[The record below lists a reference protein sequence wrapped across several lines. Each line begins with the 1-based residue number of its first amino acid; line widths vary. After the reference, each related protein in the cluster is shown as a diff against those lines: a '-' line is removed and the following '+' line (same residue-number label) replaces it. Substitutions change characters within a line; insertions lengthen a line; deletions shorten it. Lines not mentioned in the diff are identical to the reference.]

1 MTRDT
6 LTIRPE
12 PPRQPDV
19 LQLLDDAEA
28 QSAEL
33 YPAESR
39 HHAGIDALE
48 RQQVRFFV
56 ARLDG
61 KAVGTGGYL
70 PDGAGQA
77 ELKRLFV
84 AAAARGQGIAR
95 GILAALEQAARA
107 ERVHLMQ
114 LETGVKSPEAL
125 ALYRHAGYRERGPF
139 GSYAPDPLSVFMEKP
154 LEAARIID
162 AA

>member
-19 LQLLDDAEA
+19 LRLLNDAEA

-33 YPAESR
+33 YPVESR
-39 HHAGIDALE
+39 HHAGIDTLE
-48 RQQVRFFV
+48 SHQVRFFV
-56 ARLDG
+56 ARLG
-61 KAVGTGGYL
+61 GEAVGTGGYL

-84 AAAARGQGIAR
+84 TAAARGQGIAC
-95 GILAALEQAARA
+95 GILAALEQR
-107 ERVHLMQ
+107 
-114 LETGVKSPEAL
+114 P
-125 ALYRHAGYRERGPF
+125 RGTR
-139 GSYAPDPLSVFMEKP
+139 APDATGDRRQIARGARTLSPRRLSRTRSIRAVCPRSTIGLHGKT
-154 LEAARIID
+154 A
-162 AA
+162 

>member
-1 MTRDT
+1 MTRDP

-19 LQLLDDAEA
+19 LRLLDDAEA

-33 YPAESR
+33 YPVESR
-39 HHAGIDALE
+39 HHAGIDTLE
-48 RQQVRFFV
+48 RHQVRFFV

-61 KAVGTGGYL
+61 EAVGTGGYL

-84 AAAARGQGIAR
+84 ARRGSR
-95 GILAALEQAARA
+95 PRDRPRA
-107 ERVHLMQ
+107 SWRRWNRPPA
-114 LETGVKSPEAL
+114 TKACT
-125 ALYRHAGYRERGPF
+125 
-139 GSYAPDPLSVFMEKP
+139 
-154 LEAARIID
+154 
-162 AA
+162 

>member
-19 LQLLDDAEA
+19 VRLLDDAEA
-28 QSAEL
+28 QSALL
-33 YPAESR
+33 YPVESR

-48 RQQVRFFV
+48 RHQVRFFV

-61 KAVGTGGYL
+61 EAVGTGGYL

-84 AAAARGQGIAR
+84 AAEARGQGIAR
-95 GILAALEQAARA
+95 GILAALERAARN

-114 LETGVKSPEAL
+114 LETGVHSPEAL
-125 ALYRHAGYRERGPF
+125 ALYRRAGYLERGPF
-139 GSYAPDPLSVFMEKP
+139 GSYRPDPLSVFMEKP
-154 LEAARIID
+154 LEAARLID

>member
-1 MTRDT
+1 MTHDT

-19 LQLLDDAEA
+19 LQLLDDAEE
-28 QSAEL
+28 QSAKL

-39 HHAGIDALE
+39 HHAGIDTLE
-48 RQQVRFFV
+48 RHRVRFFV
-56 ARLDG
+56 ARLNG
-61 KAVGTGGYL
+61 EAVGTGGYL
-70 PDGAGQA
+70 PDGTGQA

-84 AAAARGQGIAR
+84 AASARGRGIAR
-95 GILAALEQAARA
+95 GVLAALEQAAHH

-114 LETGVKSPEAL
+114 LETGVHSLEAL
-125 ALYRHAGYRERGPF
+125 ALYRRAGYRERGPF
-139 GSYAPDPLSVFMEKP
+139 GPYAPDPLSVFMEKP
-154 LEAARIID
+154 LEAARLID

>member
-19 LQLLDDAEA
+19 LRLLDDAEA

-33 YPAESR
+33 YPVESR
-39 HHAGIDALE
+39 HHAGIDTLE
-48 RQQVRFFV
+48 RHQVRFFV
-56 ARLDG
+56 ARLG
-61 KAVGTGGYL
+61 GEAVGTGGYL
-70 PDGAGQA
+70 PDSAGQA

-95 GILAALEQAARA
+95 AILAALEQAARD
-107 ERVHLMQ
+107 EDVHLMQ
-114 LETGVKSPEAL
+114 LETGVHSPEAL
-125 ALYRHAGYRERGPF
+125 ALYRRAGYRERGPF
-139 GSYAPDPLSVFMEKP
+139 GPYGPDPLSVFMEKP
-154 LEAARIID
+154 LEAARLID

>member
-19 LQLLDDAEA
+19 VRLLDDAEA
-28 QSAEL
+28 QSALL
-33 YPAESR
+33 YPVESR

-48 RQQVRFFV
+48 RHQVRFFV

-61 KAVGTGGYL
+61 EAVGTGGYL

-84 AAAARGQGIAR
+84 AAEARGQGIAR
-95 GILAALEQAARA
+95 GILAALERAARN

-114 LETGVKSPEAL
+114 LETGVHSPEAL
-125 ALYRHAGYRERGPF
+125 ALYRRAGYRERGPF
-139 GSYAPDPLSVFMEKP
+139 GAYAPDPLSVFMEKP
-154 LEAARIID
+154 LEAARLID

>member
-1 MTRDT
+1 MTGDT

-19 LQLLDDAEA
+19 LRLLDEAEA

-33 YPAESR
+33 YPVESR
-39 HHAGIDALE
+39 HHAGIDVLE
-48 RQQVRFFV
+48 RHQVRFFV

-61 KAVGTGGYL
+61 VAVGTGGYL

-95 GILAALEQAARA
+95 RMLAALEQAASD
-107 ERVHLMQ
+107 EGVHLMQ
-114 LETGVKSPEAL
+114 LETGVHSPEAL
-125 ALYRHAGYRERGPF
+125 ALYRRAGYRERGPF
-139 GSYAPDPLSVFMEKP
+139 GPYAPDPLSVFMEKP
-154 LEAARIID
+154 LEAARLID